1 MNKTLTIL
9 VTLMFFVL
17 FSSCNNVKKDFTEK
31 ERMVI
36 DSVYRIK
43 KKELKGRL
51 DSLCD
56 SVYQAE
62 YPVYVDSIKKIRKK
76 EILDLIGK

>member
-9 VTLMFFVL
+9 VALMFFVL

-62 YPVYVDSIKKIRKK
+62 YPVYVDSIKEIRKK